1 MSVFEKV
8 AAALFQVGEN
18 SAKLRTM
25 QVMQGLNDNFLQ
37 AIGVSREQLDKGP
50 AAWPWRKDQMV
61 RGAEFIPV
69 KVNQAAANNSNYNS
83 RRAS

>member
-1 MSVFEKV
+1 MSVFEKI

-37 AIGVSREQLDKGP
+37 TIGVSREQLDKGP
-50 AAWPWRKDQMV
+50 SAWPWREDQV
-61 RGAEFIPV
+61 YRGAELIPV
-69 KVNQAAANNSNYNS
+69 KVSQVAANNANYKS
-83 RRAS
+83 RKAG

>member
-1 MSVFEKV
+1 MSVFEKI

-25 QVMQGLNDNFLQ
+25 QVMRGLNDNFLQ

-50 AAWPWRKDQMV
+50 EAWPWREDQMV

-69 KVNQAAANNSNYNS
+69 KAHQAAANNASYES
-83 RRAS
+83 RRAG